1 MPDSETSILRATLDT
16 KLYRDIELPDTKSLH
31 DLGEAIVAAFDF
43 DFDHAFGFYSKLKG
57 HIFDSPVK
65 YELFADMG
73 ESDAQSVKHTHICT
87 AFPKVAPKMIFLF
100 DYGDDWRFHVEMIG
114 KGQKQPRVRYPKIV
128 ASVGEAPEQYPDYE
142 EE

>member
-16 KLYRDIELPDTKSLH
+16 KLYRDIEIPDTKSLY
-31 DLGEAIVAAFDF
+31 DLGEAIVEAFDF
-43 DFDHAFGFYSKLKG
+43 DLDHAFGFYSKLKG

-73 ESDAQSVKHTHICT
+73 ESDAQSVKHTRIST
-87 AFPKVAPKMIFLF
+87 AFPKVGTKMIFLF

-114 KGQKQPRVRYPKIV
+114 KGQKQPRVKYPKIV

>member
-16 KLYRDIELPDTKSLH
+16 KLYRDIEIPDTKSLY
-31 DLGEAIVAAFDF
+31 DLGEAIVEAFDF
-43 DFDHAFGFYSKLKG
+43 DLDHAFGFYSKLKG

-73 ESDAQSVKHTHICT
+73 ESDAQSVKHTRIST
-87 AFPKVAPKMIFLF
+87 AFPEVGAKMIFLF
-100 DYGDDWRFHVEMIG
+100 DYGDDWRFHLEMIG
-114 KGQKQPRVRYPKIV
+114 KGQKQSRVRYPKVI

-142 EE
+142 EG

>member
-16 KLYRDIELPDTKSLH
+16 KLYRDIEIPDTKSLY
-31 DLGEAIVAAFDF
+31 DLGEAIVEAFDF
-43 DFDHAFGFYSKLKG
+43 DLDHAFGFYSKLKG

-73 ESDAQSVKHTHICT
+73 ESDAQSVKRTHIST
-87 AFPKVAPKMIFLF
+87 AFPEVGTKMIFLF
-100 DYGDDWRFHVEMIG
+100 DYGDDWRFHVEMVG